1 MVFAGSFV
9 TCGRGRFLVTA
20 AGMDT
25 EMGKIAALLRSTEE
39 KKTPLQVSL
48 DQFGRRLSA
57 IIVLICAVLF
67 AISVV
72 VRREDPTHAFLFAVA
87 LAVAAIPEALSSIVT
102 IVLALGTAQMAR
114 EHAVIRNLQ
123 AVEGL
128 GSVSVICS
136 DKTGTLTQNRMT
148 VKKLYAAGRVLDAR
162 EADFGDP
169 ALEPL
174 LRAALLCSDAV
185 VNENGETG
193 DPTETALVRL
203 GEDHG
208 FDEEAVRSR
217 WPRLA
222 ELPFD
227 SRRKLMSTV
236 HRMEGGYLLVTKG
249 APDVLLDRCV
259 LSDGERARA
268 EAANEAFSREGLRVL
283 AFACRPLE
291 RRSVRLADEDSLD
304 FLGLIAMMDPP
315 REAAKQAVAE
325 CAAAGIRPVMITGDH
340 KATAAAIAREVG
352 ILTQGTLAVEGSALD
367 TMSDAE
373 LRELVPK
380 VSVYARVAPEH
391 KLRIVRAWQDRGELV
406 AMTGD
411 GVNDAPALKQADI
424 GVAMGAAGTEV
435 AKDAAAMVL
444 TDDNFATIVRAVKN
458 GRNIYANIQ
467 KAIRFL
473 LSGNAAGILTVVY
486 TSLAG
491 LPVPFE
497 AVHLLFINLLTDSL
511 PAIALGLEPHSDD
524 VMTRRPRPR
533 SQGILTRDFLA
544 GVGTE
549 GLVMAAATVIAFHI
563 GLAESPAAGSTMAF
577 AALCLSRLLHGFS
590 CKSSRPVVLTKRLW
604 NNRWLLGAFAAGAV
618 LLALV
623 LLVPALEPLFKA
635 AELSAGQL
643 GAVAS
648 LSFGSLA
655 VIQGL
660 KAIRK

>member
-1 MVFAGSFV
+1 
-9 TCGRGRFLVTA
+9 
-20 AGMDT
+20 
-25 EMGKIAALLRSTEE
+25 
-39 KKTPLQVSL
+39 
-48 DQFGRRLSA
+48 
-57 IIVLICAVLF
+57 
-67 AISVV
+67 
-72 VRREDPTHAFLFAVA
+72 
-87 LAVAAIPEALSSIVT
+87 
-102 IVLALGTAQMAR
+102 
-114 EHAVIRNLQ
+114 
-123 AVEGL
+123 
-128 GSVSVICS
+128 
-136 DKTGTLTQNRMT
+136 MT

-563 GLAESPAAGSTMAF
+563 GLAESLAAGSTMAF

-604 NNRWLLGAFAAGAV
+604 DNRWLLGAFAAGAV